1 METWLGN
8 SVDLLNPDPKQI
20 DIEDIA
26 RHLSIIN
33 RFTGAIRFP
42 YSVAQHSLYV
52 SMLLPESDQIHG
64 LLHDAHE
71 AYIGDISTPL
81 KHSSDRQWLNILCR
95 NLDGAIY
102 EALDLELPD
111 AAQCIRIKRAD
122 MQAMADEKAFLKPH
136 SKSDW
141 AEYGIP
147 APAGNINVAMDW
159 QEAEVA
165 FLERFWR
172 LYERRQ
178 GVPGTSER
186 DEKSALREGQ
196 KLR

>member
-1 METWLGN
+1 MSEKTWMETWLGN

-71 AYIGDISTPL
+71 AYVGDISTPL

-102 EALDLELPD
+102 EALDLELPTD
-111 AAQCIRIKRAD
+111 EQCRRIKRAD

-172 LYERRQ
+172 LYERTPRIQ
-178 GVPGTSER
+178 AASR
-186 DEKSALREGQ
+186 
-196 KLR
+196 